1 MRRDR
6 FEEHFRR
13 AAEQARNFARGFIEE
28 PLPDATVFR
37 VHLNRSHDAHAT
49 SEFKLFPEDSS
60 NQHALA
66 MKGVSGDEVISGL
79 WRDGYVPQ
87 WIDIAV
93 AGETGAA
100 TVIDVI
106 ACGRFIDDEQRLYY
120 ASTDVAPFGV
130 KGPALP
136 AGYVQGQRF
145 SIHERS
151 SCWSLEDLERAGRH
165 AAKVWSLELH
175 GPAFDD
181 NALATMPTFSRLEIL
196 ELTGFAL
203 KGSLVAMP
211 SALQAFTIH
220 AADASDDDVRR
231 ILSGCPMSLESL
243 GLRGTPVSDRVLE
256 DLERFR
262 PRVRRCRRRTA

>member
-1 MRRDR
+1 
-6 FEEHFRR
+6 
-13 AAEQARNFARGFIEE
+13 
-28 PLPDATVFR
+28 
-37 VHLNRSHDAHAT
+37 
-49 SEFKLFPEDSS
+49 
-60 NQHALA
+60 

-93 AGETGAA
+93 VGETGAA

-181 NALATMPTFSRLEIL
+181 NALATMPTFSRLDIL
-196 ELTGFAL
+196 ELTWFAL

-211 SALQAFTIH
+211 SALRRLTIH

-256 DLERFR
+256 DLERFPVLEYVDAADTRMTKAALERFAERHPTSSARRLYGQSLSPRSRRETAASSTPMSR
-262 PRVRRCRRRTA
+262 PS